1 MLSFM
6 YDAHY
11 DGGSI
16 KFIVF
21 VVQFAT
27 ISDTFHNDSTH

>member
-1 MLSFM
+1 M

-11 DGGSI
+11 YGESI
-16 KFIVF
+16 KFIVV

-27 ISDTFHNDSTH
+27 ISDTFHNDSTY